1 MYKNERLL
9 IQINTAISRIEKL
22 SEPGQRLRYER
33 VIRNFTAN
41 QLGTMAGHREGY
53 IINLEKGFNPIYYE
67 DAIVLGNILEI
78 EPEVLLDEY
87 TLFCKLGYGDRIRRI
102 RNAFGLSQ
110 TAFAN
115 ILGTCRSTISV
126 WEIEYNNQHPSRKI
140 YDKLMELAENNGVNI
155 YDS

>member
-1 MYKNERLL
+1 MYKNEKLL
-9 IQINTAISRIEKL
+9 IQINTAISRIEEL

-41 QLGTMAGHREGY
+41 QLGTMAGQSEGY
-53 IINLEKGFNPIYYE
+53 IINLEKGFNSIYYE

-87 TLFCKLGYGDRIRRI
+87 TLFCKPGYGDRIRRI

-115 ILGTCRSTISV
+115 ILGTCRSTVSI
-126 WEIEYNNQHPSRKI
+126 
-140 YDKLMELAENNGVNI
+140 
-155 YDS
+155 

>member
-1 MYKNERLL
+1 MYKNEKLL
-9 IQINTAISRIEKL
+9 IQINTAISRIEEL

-41 QLGTMAGHREGY
+41 QLGTMAGQSEGY
-53 IINLEKGFNPIYYE
+53 IINLEKGFNSIYYE

-87 TLFCKLGYGDRIRRI
+87 TLFCKPGYGDRIRRI
-102 RNAFGLSQ
+102 RNALGLSQ

-126 WEIEYNNQHPSRKI
+126 WEIEYNNHHPSRNI
-140 YDKLMELAENNGVNI
+140 YDKLMELAENKGVNI